1 MEGLLLALEQSGFAA
16 AMRSSLFL
24 FPTANVIHILAVMGF
39 FAAVAAMDFRLL
51 RATSVADVRTFSTRL
66 RPVAAILLLL
76 QLGSGIMLLAPEAS
90 HVWHNPVFRVK
101 LLAILIG
108 LANGVMLEGLFRR
121 TTPGTITAGMRAMAV
136 VSLVMWLSAAALGRL
151 IAYF

>member
-1 MEGLLLALEQSGFAA
+1 
-16 AMRSSLFL
+16 
-24 FPTANVIHILAVMGF
+24 
-39 FAAVAAMDFRLL
+39 
-51 RATSVADVRTFSTRL
+51 
-66 RPVAAILLLL
+66 
-76 QLGSGIMLLAPEAS
+76 
-90 HVWHNPVFRVK
+90 VK

-108 LANGVMLEGLFRR
+108 LANGVMLEALFRR